1 MTEQFSDKKL
11 SRAHRAQV
19 ILSPISLLVLAAC
32 GGGGG
37 SNVSTPDPRT
47 GTVTLGPLKNAFA
60 FLDTSGDGK
69 YQEGEPFVRT
79 EADGSYSIDQ
89 SSGQTNATLV
99 AIADDL
105 TTDLYSGPVSGITL
119 KAPATAKVVSMAST
133 IYQQAVETAE
143 STGAAAPTVDQVAAL
158 LGIDTA
164 DLPEGTSL
172 LDFNP
177 AADTSS
183 EASKSFEA
191 ASKQLSSV
199 LGAMA
204 AVADSTAG
212 DAVDGD
218 DAFLL
223 ALSSVTKAVT
233 DKITANAAAGVVD
246 GGLADAD
253 TFLSGDL
260 VTTAAAKVQ
269 ADVKTAVIAKEVG
282 R

>member
-11 SRAHRAQV
+11 SKAHRAQV

-37 SNVSTPDPRT
+37 GGSTVSSAPDPRT

-69 YQEGEPFVRT
+69 YQEGEAFVRT

-105 TTDLYSGPVSGITL
+105 TTDLYSGPVSGVTL

-233 DKITANAAAGVVD
+233 DKITANA
-246 GGLADAD
+246 GL
-253 TFLSGDL
+253 
-260 VTTAAAKVQ
+260 Q
-269 ADVKTAVIAKEVG
+269 TAVWLT
-282 R
+282 RLHF